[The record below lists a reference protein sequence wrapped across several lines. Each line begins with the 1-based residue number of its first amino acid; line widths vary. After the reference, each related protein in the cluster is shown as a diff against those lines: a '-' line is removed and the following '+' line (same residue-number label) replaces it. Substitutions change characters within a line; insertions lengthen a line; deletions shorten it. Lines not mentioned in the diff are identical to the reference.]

1 MSTEPEFEPSGLVV
15 IRTPL
20 LPVEELDAWSA
31 DLKAP
36 RCGDDEEALRDALP
50 HDRALLRRRLQELLE
65 RPEVREAI
73 FLASPDLAESLAQWQ
88 REPEGKKGQR
98 TEHGLVRYFLRMT
111 SRSTP
116 FGLFSGCTSGSV
128 GERTAF
134 ALDERRSY
142 ERHSRLDMDYLFA
155 LCELLGQSRE
165 TRAEILYR
173 PNSSLYEVAG
183 RLRYAE
189 ARLVGRLRKYHLV
202 AVDSFDALQ
211 STIDRAAKGARLGD
225 LAAALVA
232 DDPDQEITLEDA
244 EEFLHDLVDNQ
255 ILLPD
260 LALPV
265 TGEESTPG
273 LLRQL
278 ADLSSAAEAR
288 ELLARTE
295 RALADIDAQGL
306 GSAPDRY
313 REIARDLEPLGAPVE
328 MSRLFQVDMVKPAR
342 EVTLG
347 QNVIDEVLRSI
358 QLLHRLSAA
367 KGDGPLGDFRTA
379 FKERYG
385 EGREMPLLEVLDEEG
400 GIGFERSRNAA
411 AEASPLLTGLFFQ
424 PRSERTQVT
433 WSAQTNH
440 MLRRLAETLS
450 SGRTEMELT
459 EADLAALEARERSP
473 LPDALHV
480 MGALIAGSREDVER
494 GDFRL
499 LFENAVGPSGAKMLG
514 RFCHADERICA
525 GVQEHLA
532 AEEAFQP
539 NALFAEIVHLPA
551 GRIGNIL
558 ARPVLRGY
566 EIPFLGRSGAPGE
579 RQIPADDLLVTVIG
593 DRARLRSKSLGREI
607 LPRLT
612 TAHNTANESLGL
624 YRFLASLQG
633 QGRERNLLWGWGP
646 MESLPFLPR
655 VVSGRLVLAR
665 ARWRLRK
672 DDLKPLVS
680 ATGAARYRAAQ
691 EFRRERR
698 IPRLVTLVEG
708 DNELL
713 LDFEN
718 VLGLDSVIELVKSR
732 EEILLSEVLPAPG
745 ELCAEGPEGRFF
757 HEFVIPFVRRRPAAQ
772 PAPAG
777 ALGVPEIATPT
788 VRRSFAPG
796 SEWLYAKIYTGTGTA
811 DQILRDEIGPI
822 AREAIAAGDA
832 RSWFFI
838 RYGDPEW
845 HLRVRFRGEPDRLR
859 DAVLPR
865 LADAFDRL
873 LESGAAWKLQLDTYD
888 REIERYGGDE
898 GMELSEELF
907 FHDSEAVVEMID
919 SLTSDAGAD
928 ARWRLILVGMD
939 RLLDD
944 FGYDLE
950 TRLRMCETGRAGF
963 ASRYKYEESLRT
975 PIADRMRQER
985 AALGRLLADPGSVSE
1000 ASEDYQPGLA
1010 ALERRSQAH
1019 AGAVRELKSRLPQP
1033 VLDDIVRSYVHM
1045 FVNRLSRSAGPEH
1058 ELVLYDFLVQL
1069 YSSQIARARAAAKA
1083 PRPAK
1088 EAARTERRAAA
1099 TE

>member
-1 MSTEPEFEPSGLVV
+1 MSTESEFEPSSLIV

-20 LPVEELDAWSA
+20 LPVEELEAWSA

-36 RCGDDEEALRDALP
+36 ACADGGEALREALA

-88 REPEGKKGQR
+88 REPESKKGQR
-98 TEHGLVRYFLRMT
+98 TENGLVRYFLRMT
-111 SRSTP
+111 SRATP
-116 FGLFSGCTSGSV
+116 FGLFSGCTSGAV
-128 GERTAF
+128 GDRTAF
-134 ALDERRSY
+134 TLDARATY

-165 TRAEILYR
+165 TRAEILFR
-173 PNSSLYEVAG
+173 PNTSLYETAG

-189 ARLVGRLRKYHLV
+189 ARLAGRMRRYHLV
-202 AVDSFDALQ
+202 AVDNFDALQ
-211 STIDRAAKGARLGD
+211 STLDRAAGGARLGD

-273 LLRQL
+273 LLKQL
-278 ADLSSAAEAR
+278 AELPSTAEAR
-288 ELLARTE
+288 ERLARTE
-295 RALADIDAQGL
+295 RALADIDAHGL
-306 GSAPDRY
+306 GSEPDRY
-313 REIARDLEPLGAPVE
+313 REIAADLEPLGAPVE

-347 QNVIDEVLRSI
+347 RNVIDEVLRTV

-367 KGDGPLGDFRTA
+367 KGDGPLNDFRNA
-379 FKERYG
+379 FRERYG
-385 EGREMPLLEVLDEEG
+385 EGREMPLLEVLDEES
-400 GIGFERSRNAA
+400 GIGFDRSRNAA
-411 AEASPLLTGLFFQ
+411 AEASPLLTGLFFR
-424 PRSERTQVT
+424 PRSERTQIT
-433 WSAQTNH
+433 WSAQIAYL
-440 MLRRLAETLS
+440 LRRLSETLEA
-450 SGRTEMELT
+450 GGMEMQLT
-459 EADLAALEARERSP
+459 DADLAALEARERSP

-480 MGALIAGSREDVER
+480 MGAVIAASREDVDR

-499 LFENAVGPSGAKMLG
+499 LFENGGGPSGARMLG
-514 RFCHADERICA
+514 RFCHADDRVCS

-532 AEEAFQP
+532 AEEALQP
-539 NALFAEIVHLPA
+539 DVLFAEVVHLPA
-551 GRIGNIL
+551 GRTGNIL

-579 RQIPADDLLVTVIG
+579 RQIAADDLLVTVIG
-593 DRARLRSKSLGREI
+593 DRARLRSKSLGREV

-612 TAHNTANESLGL
+612 TAHNTQNESLGL

-633 QGRERNLLWGWGP
+633 QGRERSLMWSWGP
-646 MESLPFLPR
+646 MDAMPFLPR
-655 VVSGRLVLAR
+655 VVSGKTVLAR

-672 DDLKPLVS
+672 EDLKPLV
-680 ATGAARYRAAQ
+680 AAAGADRFRAAQ
-691 EFRRERR
+691 EWRRERR
-698 IPRLVTLVEG
+698 IPRFVTLVEG

-713 LDFEN
+713 LDFHN
-718 VLGLDSVIELVKSR
+718 VLGLDSVVELIKSR
-732 EEILLSEVLPAPG
+732 DEILLSEVLPAPD

-757 HEFVIPFVRRRPAAQ
+757 HEFVVPFVRRQ
-772 PAPAG
+772 PAVQSMGPLAPMPA
-777 ALGVPEIATPT
+777 L
-788 VRRSFAPG
+788 RRSFPPG
-796 SEWLYAKIYTGTGTA
+796 SEWLFAKIYTGTGTA
-811 DQILRDEIGPI
+811 DRILREEIGPI

-845 HLRVRFRGEPDRLR
+845 HLRVRFRGEPGRLR

-865 LADAFDRL
+865 LGEAFDRL
-873 LESGAAWKLQLDTYD
+873 LAAGAAWKLQLDTYD
-888 REIERYGGDE
+888 RETERYGGDE

-907 FHDSEAVVEMID
+907 FHDSEAVLDILESV
-919 SLTSDAGAD
+919 TTDAGAD
-928 ARWRLILVGMD
+928 VRWRLALAGMD

-950 TRLRMCETGRAGF
+950 AKLRLAERGRAAF
-963 ASRYKYEESLRT
+963 AGRYKYEDLLRT

-985 AALGRLLADPGSVSE
+985 GALSRLLAQAADAGSAE
-1000 ASEDYQPGLA
+1000 EDYQAGFA
-1010 ALERRSQAH
+1010 ALERRSRAH
-1019 AGAVRELKSRLPQP
+1019 ADVVRELRSRPVQP
-1033 VLDDIVRSYVHM
+1033 PLDEIVRSYLHM
-1045 FVNRLSRSAGPEH
+1045 FVNRLTRSAGPEH

-1069 YSSQIARARAAAKA
+1069 YGSQLARARAAAKA
-1083 PRPAK
+1083 PRPPK
-1088 EAARTERRAAA
+1088 GSVQEPRAVAA

>member
-1 MSTEPEFEPSGLVV
+1 MSGGREFEPSGLVV

-20 LPVEELDAWSA
+20 LPVEELDAWGA
-31 DLKAP
+31 DLQAP
-36 RCGDDEEALRDALP
+36 LRAEDEAALPEALV
-50 HDRALLRRRLQELLE
+50 HDRALLRRRLQELLD

-73 FLASPDLAESLAQWQ
+73 FLASPDLAESLAQWR
-88 REPEGKKGQR
+88 REPESKKGQR
-98 TEHGLVRYFLRMT
+98 TENGLVRYFLRMT

-128 GERTAF
+128 GERTSF
-134 ALDERRSY
+134 ALGERRSY

-155 LCELLGQSRE
+155 LCELLGKSRE
-165 TRAEILYR
+165 TRAEILFR
-173 PNSSLYEVAG
+173 PNSSLYEAAG

-189 ARLVGRLRKYHLV
+189 ARLAGRLRKYHLV
-202 AVDSFDALQ
+202 AVDNFDALQ
-211 STIDRAAKGARLGD
+211 STLDRAADGARLGD

-255 ILLPD
+255 ILLPE

-265 TGEESTPG
+265 TGEESTPA

-278 ADLSSAAEAR
+278 ADLSSTAEAR
-288 ELLARTE
+288 ERLSRTE
-295 RALADIDAQGL
+295 RALAGIDARGL
-306 GSAPDRY
+306 GSEPELY

-328 MSRLFQVDMVKPAR
+328 MSRLFQVDMVKPPR

-347 QNVIDEVLRSI
+347 PIVIDELLRTV

-367 KGDGPLGDFRTA
+367 RGDGPLGDFRTA

-385 EGREMPLLEVLDEEG
+385 EGREMPLLEVLDEES

-411 AEASPLLTGLFFQ
+411 AEASPLLSGLFFQ
-424 PRSERTQVT
+424 PRSERTQIT
-433 WSAQTNH
+433 WSSQTAH
-440 MLRRLAETLS
+440 LLRLATETLAA
-450 SGRTEMELT
+450 GRMEMELT
-459 EADLAALEARERSP
+459 EADLAALEARERAP
-473 LPDALHV
+473 LPDAIHV
-480 MGALIAGSREDVER
+480 MGALIARSAEDVDR

-499 LFENAVGPSGAKMLG
+499 LFENGVGPSGAKMLG
-514 RFCHADERICA
+514 RFCHADDRTCA
-525 GVQEHLA
+525 GVREHLA

-539 NALFAEIVHLPA
+539 DVLFAEVVHLPA

-558 ARPVLRGY
+558 ARPVLRGW
-566 EIPFLGRSGAPGE
+566 EIPFLGRSGAPRE

-593 DRARLRSKSLGREI
+593 DRAVLRSKSLGREV

-612 TAHNTANESLGL
+612 TAHNTAIESLGL

-655 VVSGRLVLAR
+655 VVSGRTVLAR

-672 DDLKPLVS
+672 DELKPLVS
-680 ATGAARYRAAQ
+680 ATGADRFRAAQ
-691 EFRRERR
+691 EWRRQHRL
-698 IPRLVTLVEG
+698 PRYVNLVDG

-713 LDFEN
+713 LDFHN
-718 VLGLDSVIELVKSR
+718 VLGLDSVVELIKNR
-732 EEILLSEVLPAPG
+732 EEILLSEVLPAPD
-745 ELCAEGPEGRFF
+745 ELCAESPEGRFF
-757 HEFVIPFVRRRPAAQ
+757 HEFVVPLVQTRPAAQ
-772 PAPAG
+772 PAGEPVSAPA
-777 ALGVPEIATPT
+777 L
-788 VRRSFAPG
+788 RRSFAPG

-811 DQILRDEIGPI
+811 DRILREEIGPI

-832 RSWFFI
+832 QSWFFI

-845 HLRVRFRGEPDRLR
+845 HLRVRFHGEPGRLR
-859 DAVLPR
+859 DGVLPR
-865 LADAFDRL
+865 LAEAFDRL
-873 LESGAAWKLQLDTYD
+873 LQAGAAWKLQLDTYE
-888 REIERYGGDE
+888 REIERYGGDA

-907 FHDSEAVVEMID
+907 FHDSEAVVDMVE
-919 SLTSDAGAD
+919 SLTTDAGAD
-928 ARWRLILVGMD
+928 ARWRLMLVGMD

-944 FGYDLE
+944 FGFDLE
-950 TRLRMCETGRAGF
+950 AKLRLAERARGGF
-963 ASRYKYEESLRT
+963 AGRYKYEELLRT

-985 AALGRLLADPGSVSE
+985 GALTRLLADPGSADEEV
-1000 ASEDYQPGLA
+1000 QPALA
-1010 ALERRSQAH
+1010 ALERRSKAH
-1019 AGAVRELKSRLPQP
+1019 AGVVRELQSRLPRP
-1033 VLDDIVRSYVHM
+1033 AIEEIVRSYVHM

-1069 YSSQIARARAAAKA
+1069 YGSQLARARAANKA
-1083 PRPAK
+1083 PRPAR
-1088 EAARTERRAAA
+1088 EAARPERQAAVTE
-1099 TE
+1099 